1 MVLNVIDWRVHAL
14 KITALAGGV
23 GAARFL
29 TGLTKIANPQDLT
42 VIVNTGDDIN
52 LFDLHISPDV
62 DIITYTL
69 AGIVDESKGW
79 GIKDDTFQTL
89 STLKTLGADT
99 WFNLG
104 DKDLATHIYRTNRLR
119 QGATL
124 AEVTDEIRTKLELK
138 TRILPMSNDHFETKI
153 KTPQGTIHFEEYF
166 VKYQCKPQFLGVEFD
181 GGATAKP
188 APGVLDAV
196 LDADLVIVCPSNPVV
211 SVGTILSIVGVRD
224 ALKRTRARVVAV
236 SPIVAGATI
245 KGPADKMLSGLG
257 VEVSAFGI
265 AEFYSD
271 FLDAIVIDCK
281 DADQRVRIEKLGL
294 AVSVT
299 NTVMKTL
306 DDKVALA
313 KAVMQP

>member
-1 MVLNVIDWRVHAL
+1 M
-14 KITALAGGV
+14 KIAALAGGV

-29 TGLTKIANPQDLT
+29 TGLVKVAAPEDLT

-52 LFDLHISPDV
+52 LFGLHISPDV
-62 DIITYTL
+62 DIVTYTL

-79 GIKDDTFQTL
+79 GVKDDTFHAL
-89 STLKTLGADT
+89 GNLKMLGADA

-104 DKDLATHIYRTNRLR
+104 DKDLATHIYRTRRLR

-124 AEVTDEIRTKLELK
+124 AEVTDEVRLKLGLK
-138 TRILPMSNDHFETKI
+138 TRILPMSNDYFETKI
-153 KTPQGTIHFEEYF
+153 KTPMGTMHFEEYF

-181 GGATAKP
+181 GGASANP
-188 APGVLDAV
+188 ALGVLEAV

-211 SVGTILSIVGVRD
+211 SVGTILSVAGVRD
-224 ALKRTRARVVAV
+224 ALLRTKARVVAV

-257 VEVSAFGI
+257 VEVSAFGV
-265 AEFYSD
+265 AGFYSD
-271 FLDAIVIDCK
+271 FLDAIVIDNK
-281 DADQRVRIEKLGL
+281 DVDQKQRIEKLGL
-294 AVSVT
+294 AVTVT
-299 NTVMKTL
+299 NTVMRSL

-313 KAVMQP
+313 KAVLQA